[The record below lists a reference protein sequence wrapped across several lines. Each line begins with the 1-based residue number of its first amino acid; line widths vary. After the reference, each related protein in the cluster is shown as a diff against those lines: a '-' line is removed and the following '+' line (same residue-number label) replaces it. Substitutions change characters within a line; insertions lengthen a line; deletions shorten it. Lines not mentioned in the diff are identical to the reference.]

1 MNDDEDEDDD
11 EDNDEA
17 VFHFCGTKKVL
28 QFF

>member
-1 MNDDEDEDDD
+1 MNDDEDEDD